1 MNRFF
6 LVRTKKKNSVPK
18 KIILGFV
25 PFSYK
30 NLAKSCE
37 IQEFPRKSVP
47 TGVKIQGFWD
57 VPGTKSWELH
67 FVKVAGIIFFGTY
80 QKKAVHVS
88 RCVRP
93 QFELNGAAGQLHI
106 SIATVAFR
114 WWRPPASVGVHRCMG
129 PRPVSMVV
137 PRLPP
142 WRSTPEDTSEA
153 YKIHSTLDV
162 HATWKAARPA
172 PTVLWQPILR
182 GSRRQAPPCTYRKPM
197 THQKHTEFIP
207 VLTSMPLG
215 RRPVPPPPYFGSPCC
230 VGAADRLHRAHTES
244 QFQRGCSSR
253 PAAVH

>member
-1 MNRFF
+1 MEVPRWCHVGATWVSRGFPGPPGGVITPNSSVLEYMNRFF

-106 SIATVAFR
+106 SIATD
-114 WWRPPASVGVHRCMG
+114 
-129 PRPVSMVV
+129 
-137 PRLPP
+137 
-142 WRSTPEDTSEA
+142 RSSA
-153 YKIHSTLDV
+153 CHS
-162 HATWKAARPA
+162 
-172 PTVLWQPILR
+172 
-182 GSRRQAPPCTYRKPM
+182 
-197 THQKHTEFIP
+197 
-207 VLTSMPLG
+207 
-215 RRPVPPPPYFGSPCC
+215 
-230 VGAADRLHRAHTES
+230 
-244 QFQRGCSSR
+244 
-253 PAAVH
+253 